1 MRMNCWTA
9 KVTRYRFINLVGHDL
24 SQKKKEKND
33 DNINILWRFSRIV
46 AVALWVYYNAIII
59 NAVRDSVMHNKGIG
73 L

>member
-24 SQKKKEKND
+24 SEKEKND
-33 DNINILWRFSRIV
+33 DNNSIL
-46 AVALWVYYNAIII
+46 YNSGRSVGSLPWPYEYIIMI
-59 NAVRDSVMHNKGIG
+59 